1 MKRLIVDIQPVAHLS
16 PMWKLYFIREKQIK
30 SDLQVAVYKW
40 KKSFKEKKS
49 ERFMEI
55 GFQRK
60 KSQRVGLY
68 MIFTVCHLTP
78 VNVVASLW
86 GACNKVFQRGLF
98 PVCPLSV
105 VDSMGCPLL
114 VHVEQR

>member
-1 MKRLIVDIQPVAHLS
+1 M
-16 PMWKLYFIREKQIK
+16 
-30 SDLQVAVYKW
+30 
-40 KKSFKEKKS
+40 KKSHLRKKKS

-78 VNVVASLW
+78 VNVLLAPW
-86 GACNKVFQRGLF
+86 GACNEVFQRDLF
-98 PVCPLSV
+98 PLCPPSV
-105 VDSMGCPLL
+105 LDSVGCPLFGPCRAT
-114 VHVEQR
+114 VTPPEP